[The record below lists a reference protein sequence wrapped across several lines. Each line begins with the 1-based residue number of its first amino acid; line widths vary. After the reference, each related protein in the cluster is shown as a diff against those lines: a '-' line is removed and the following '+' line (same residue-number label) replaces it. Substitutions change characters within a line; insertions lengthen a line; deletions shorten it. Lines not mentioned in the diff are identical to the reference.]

1 MYTTD
6 IKRDAAKALRRMPG
20 KIAALIVSRIEH
32 LAQDPMAKDNN
43 VKALEG
49 HEDYRLRVG
58 DYRVLY
64 VLDHD
69 RRILTVTEIGH
80 RKDIYR

>member
-1 MYTTD
+1 MYGVNFY
-6 IKRDAAKALRRMPG
+6 RDAIKVLRRMPG
-20 KIAALIVSRIEH
+20 NVARLILSRVEH
-32 LAQDPMAKDNN
+32 LAQDPMAKNNN

-49 HEDYRLRVG
+49 REGYRLRVG

-64 VLDHD
+64 DLDHD
-69 RRILTVTEIGH
+69 RRILTVTEVGH